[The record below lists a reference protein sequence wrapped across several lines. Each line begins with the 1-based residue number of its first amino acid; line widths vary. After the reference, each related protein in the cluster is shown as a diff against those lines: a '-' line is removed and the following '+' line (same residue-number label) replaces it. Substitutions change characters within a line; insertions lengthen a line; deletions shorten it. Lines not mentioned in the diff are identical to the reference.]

1 MLRSELLSY
10 LILMLVIPSFYSS
23 DKPYFSGTNLAARPS
38 FGFGLFLLMGEDFIC
53 SEKVKPA
60 VEVSETQHWAGCYV
74 EIAPIWNVI
83 KVVWLLA
90 SGGKN
95 TFHFPPLPSSQMKM
109 YSVFG

>member
-1 MLRSELLSY
+1 MLHSELLSY
-10 LILMLVIPSFYSS
+10 LILMLVMPSFYSS
-23 DKPYFSGTNLAARPS
+23 DKPYFTVIFAARLS
-38 FGFGLFLLMGEDFIC
+38 FWFGLFLLMGEDFIC

-95 TFHFPPLPSSQMKM
+95 TFHFFPPSPHRK
-109 YSVFG
+109 

>member
-1 MLRSELLSY
+1 
-10 LILMLVIPSFYSS
+10 MLVMPSFYSS

-38 FGFGLFLLMGEDFIC
+38 FWFGLFLLMGEDFIC

-95 TFHFPPLPSSQMKM
+95 TFHFFPPPLIANEN
-109 YSVFG
+109 V